1 MKPHFKTKS
10 SIGLSYQVSQG
21 EYTSRWISPNLFTH
35 ESWGC
40 VHFSSHSSSKHF
52 QRSAKPAGA
61 LAFYADGTLP
71 FSVLRFFHLFVLRH
85 LLLFQFTCAD
95 NTHIQANTMSTDSA
109 HFPHATTVR
118 FPPVNYRPFQIL
130 SKGSVIMVSHKRQ
143 VTLSNTPS
151 RDFIKHP
158 KPLTCPDRIQCSWGH
173 FRNDLCS
180 WALARKLSVTW
191 TVSPNITDI
200 HTVPAS
206 LMLREAES
214 FIFTMF
220 SQ

>member
-1 MKPHFKTKS
+1 MRV
-10 SIGLSYQVSQG
+10 GGV
-21 EYTSRWISPNLFTH
+21 YTSQVTLLASISSGPLSRPAPSPFTLTAHCLFL
-35 ESWGC
+35 C
-40 VHFSSHSSSKHF
+40 
-52 QRSAKPAGA
+52 
-61 LAFYADGTLP
+61 LAFLSFICSQA
-71 FSVLRFFHLFVLRH
+71 FVGL
-85 LLLFQFTCAD
+85 QFTCAD

-130 SKGSVIMVSHKRQ
+130 TKGSVFMVSHKRQ
-143 VTLSNTPS
+143 MTLSNTPS

-158 KPLTCPDRIQCSWGH
+158 KLLTCPDRIQCSWGH